1 MHSKKRAAWRER
13 LYDVIFEADTRAGQ
27 LFDIGLLIAILLSV
41 TAICL
46 ETVAGVQK
54 QYGSRLN
61 TAEWIFTCLFSIEY
75 ILRLIAVRRPL
86 NYAFSFYGIIDL
98 VSILPAY
105 TVLLGLGGTRSFAVV
120 RSFRLLRV
128 FRILKLIHLTSES
141 EDLGA
146 AVWKARGKIVVFLSV
161 VLITVTIAG
170 TLMYEIEGA
179 GSSSETESSSNE
191 PQPSSEELQET
202 SEETQFTSIPQSIY
216 WAVVTMTTVGYGDIV
231 PQTPQGK
238 IVSAILILVGYSL
251 IIVPTGFVSAE
262 IIDSKIST
270 GISNQTCPY
279 CMAEGH
285 LRDAQF
291 CRKCGKPL

>member
-1 MHSKKRAAWRER
+1 MHTTKRAAWRER
-13 LYDVIFEADTRAGQ
+13 LYVVIFEADTRAGQ
-27 LFDIGLLIAILLSV
+27 WFDIGLLIAILLSV
-41 TAICL
+41 AAICL
-46 ETVAGVQK
+46 ETVDGVQA
-54 QYGSRLN
+54 QYGSLLN
-61 TAEWIFTCLFSIEY
+61 TAEWVFTGLFTIEY

-98 VSILPAY
+98 ISILPAY
-105 TVLLGLGGTRSFAVV
+105 IPSGFGGRRSFAVV

-141 EDLGA
+141 EDLGG

-170 TLMYEIEGA
+170 TLMYEIEGV
-179 GSSSETESSSNE
+179 SSSNE
-191 PQPSSEELQET
+191 PQLSSEEVQST
-202 SEETQFTSIPQSIY
+202 SEEAKLPSKETQFTSIPQSIY

-231 PQTPQGK
+231 PQTPWGK
-238 IVSAILILVGYSL
+238 IVAAILILVGYSL

-262 IIDSKIST
+262 IIDSKKSI

-285 LRDAQF
+285 LKDAIF